1 MQVFL
6 YTMQRQIFDSNGHP
20 WYTGSVGSCRTE
32 HRVKGLKSIPPQ
44 TQGKVRL
51 FPGVRL
57 FLLYLMLI
65 DLNQQAG
72 NMYKLPSLSFRG
84 RSPWES
90 PAPQYRL
97 AASQLT
103 L

>member
-1 MQVFL
+1 MPARWNAEDKQHISF
-6 YTMQRQIFDSNGHP
+6 IDP
-20 WYTGSVGSCRTE
+20 
-32 HRVKGLKSIPPQ
+32 KGLMRIRPDDLKIEFY
-44 TQGKVRL
+44 K
-51 FPGVRL
+51 
-57 FLLYLMLI
+57 MLI

-103 L
+103 M